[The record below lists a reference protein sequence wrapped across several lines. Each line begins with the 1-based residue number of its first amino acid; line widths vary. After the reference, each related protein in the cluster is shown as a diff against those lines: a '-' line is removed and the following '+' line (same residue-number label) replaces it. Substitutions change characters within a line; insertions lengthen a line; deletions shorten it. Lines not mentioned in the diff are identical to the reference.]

1 MRHTQAVCWE
11 VDMAKYWRH
20 TAQPK
25 LGQGMRAAQPRLLN
39 LIRNQVEHA
48 LSAQVRNKRA
58 ARERAARVAPRVLRP
73 PRRLERRSTLV
84 AALGAS
90 WRLPPSHRP
99 L

>member
-1 MRHTQAVCWE
+1 
-11 VDMAKYWRH
+11 MAKYWRH

-84 AALGAS
+84 AAALSQPAAQCLTS
-90 WRLPPSHRP
+90 AAHICPPFRHP
-99 L
+99 EA